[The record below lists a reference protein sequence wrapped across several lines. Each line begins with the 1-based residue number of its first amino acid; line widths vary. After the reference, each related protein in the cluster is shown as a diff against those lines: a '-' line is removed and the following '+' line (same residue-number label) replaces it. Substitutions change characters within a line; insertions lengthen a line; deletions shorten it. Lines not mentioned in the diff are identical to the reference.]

1 MVPTGSYTDPSMTL
15 LRILYWGL
23 SYSVGLICTTA
34 VFLRYIQAH
43 DTYALKLAGYLVP
56 FGLALAS
63 LSLMEAFPLGSFANH
78 FFGQLALVGASL
90 VIVTFPSYALCFDD
104 IRSRRRIA
112 SVLRFC
118 GVVLAVLNLLSLFL
132 PPFLMACIR
141 FLTFG
146 VLGATIFIGMSWMSR
161 GERLLHKKHHHAWM
175 ASLFVFFALVVVLDF
190 FREFIPGLK
199 GTELRYV
206 VLPAFYAYLNIFL
219 LHSHVTLWSRQITE
233 HATAVVPTVETL
245 KRYGVS
251 SRETEVLSHLSR
263 GRTYGEIADVLCV
276 SMATIKTHLSHLYEK
291 TGTRNK
297 VELINLLYDS
307 IESPQNQPNAR

>member
-1 MVPTGSYTDPSMTL
+1 MTL
-15 LRILYWGL
+15 FRILYWGL
-23 SYSVGLICTTA
+23 SYSVGLICITTI
-34 VFLRYIQAH
+34 VLRYVQAR

-56 FGLALAS
+56 FTLAMAS
-63 LSLMEAFPLGSFANH
+63 LSLMEAFPLSTFANH
-78 FFGQLALVGASL
+78 LFGQLALVGAAL

-112 SVLRFC
+112 SVLRLC
-118 GVVLAVLNLLSLFL
+118 GLILAVLNLLSLFL

-161 GERLLHKKHHHAWM
+161 GEGLFRKKHHHAWM

-199 GTELRYV
+199 RGAIRYS

-219 LHSHVTLWSRQITE
+219 LYSHINLWSRQITE
-233 HATAVVPTVETL
+233 RATAVEPTAETL
-245 KRYGVS
+245 KHFGVS
-251 SRETEVLSHLSR
+251 SRETEVLSHLAR

-276 SMATIKTHLSHLYEK
+276 SLATIKTHLSHLYEK